1 MFIKVFYRNIHN
13 SKGETI
19 QLCSKSVSRLPVL
32 HFCHTPTY
40 SSWFSCLKSLWNM
53 NTKMGNNCLFPVKLR
68 QSRSWQNNVDTIAI
82 RGLSALSHNLD
93 QQMEV
98 PTCSNLYSS
107 YRVMHKALRVIWSD
121 FWIDRLGIII
131 ETNVKN
137 VNVKDANIM
146 SIQLE

>member
-32 HFCHTPTY
+32 YFCHTPTY

-107 YRVMHKALRVIWSD
+107 YRVMHKALKELSGVIFGLTD
-121 FWIDRLGIII
+121 
-131 ETNVKN
+131 
-137 VNVKDANIM
+137 
-146 SIQLE
+146 LELSRKQALRKPMLRMPISCLYS